1 LIALGFSLR
10 HSDIAFRT
18 TEPALSG
25 FSPGLFMESKQA
37 RLTTGPVGRQLVFMT
52 VPVLFGIFMMMLQG
66 FVDAYFLGR
75 VGDTE
80 LAALGFAFPVL
91 MIVSSVAIGL
101 GAGTSSVVARAIGA
115 HDHRRARRLA
125 TDSLVLSFLIT
136 VVICAIG
143 FKTIEPLFRLLGA
156 PEHMI
161 PLIAGYMKI
170 LYVGVP
176 FVVVGMVGMS
186 SMRATGDTRL
196 PSMLMVIAA
205 IINVILDPI
214 FIFGLGPVPEMGLN
228 GAAMAAL
235 ISRAGI
241 FLGMLYF
248 LRVRLDML
256 SFHSAKFEDLRRS
269 WADILHVGIPAAG
282 TNAIIPIATGV
293 ITAMLAR
300 YGPDA
305 VAGFAVASRIEALML
320 VMFYALSAIIGP
332 FVGQN
337 LSAGRDD
344 RIFQALKLC
353 SGFCL
358 GAGVVIAVFLAAM
371 SSILPALFSDNPGV
385 TNVATLFLLI
395 APISYGTYGMVMV
408 MNASFNGMG
417 KPMPAVFISVARMAV
432 IYIPLSFVL
441 NQYFGMVG
449 IFVAYAITNVL
460 SGILAYNWARAS
472 VKEQCEKHAVPVTAT
487 DVV

>member
-1 LIALGFSLR
+1 MA
-10 HSDIAFRT
+10 
-18 TEPALSG
+18 
-25 FSPGLFMESKQA
+25 SKKA
-37 RLTTGPVGRQLVFMT
+37 RLTTGPVGRQMVGMT
-52 VPVLFGIFMMMLQG
+52 VPVLFGIFTMMLQG
-66 FVDAYFLGR
+66 FVDAYFIGR
-75 VGDTE
+75 VGDDA

-115 HDHRRARRLA
+115 HDHGRARRLS
-125 TDSLVLSFLIT
+125 TDSLILSFLIT
-136 VVICAIG
+136 VVVCVIG
-143 FKTIEPLFRLLGA
+143 FLTIGPLFRLLGA
-156 PEHMI
+156 PESML
-161 PLIAGYMKI
+161 PLIAGYMRI

-196 PSMLMVIAA
+196 PSMLMVFAA
-205 IINVILDPI
+205 IFNVILDPI
-214 FIFGLGPVPEMGLN
+214 LIFGLGPAPEMGLN

-256 SFHSAKFEDLRRS
+256 SLHRARLADVRSS

-282 TNAIIPIATGV
+282 TNAIIPIATAV

-305 VAGFAVASRIEALML
+305 VAGFGVASRVEALML
-320 VMFYALSAIIGP
+320 VMFYALSATIGP

-337 LSAGRDD
+337 LSAGRAD
-344 RIFQALKLC
+344 RIFRALRL
-353 SGFCL
+353 STIFCL
-358 GAGVVIAVFLAAM
+358 SAGLIIAVFLAAT
-371 SSILPALFSDNPGV
+371 SSILPALFSDNPAV
-385 TNVATLFLLI
+385 TDVARLFLLI

-432 IYIPLSFVL
+432 IYVPLAFLL
-441 NQYFGMVG
+441 NRQFGIAG
-449 IFVAYAITNVL
+449 IFAAYALTNVV
-460 SGILAYNWARAS
+460 SGILAYGWAHAS
-472 VKEQCEKHAVPVTAT
+472 VREQTEKHAVPASH
-487 DVV
+487 